1 MKLSHEN
8 IEKLLID
15 VALYVR
21 ATETYSASVGTD
33 KNLHEAELLEIFVDG
48 LRARQDSM
56 GVYYARADKLDFWAG
71 VARDVIERERV
82 ASV

>member
-21 ATETYSASVGTD
+21 ATDKYSASVGTD
-33 KNLHEAELLEIFVDG
+33 KNLQEAELLRMFVDD
-48 LRARQDSM
+48 LRARQDAM
-56 GVYYARADKLDFWAG
+56 GVYYARAGALDFWAG
-71 VARDVIERERV
+71 IARDVIERERV

>member
-21 ATETYSASVGTD
+21 ATDRYHASVGT
-33 KNLHEAELLEIFVDG
+33 KENLNEAELLEIFVDG
-48 LRARQDSM
+48 LRSRQDSM
-56 GVYYARADKLDFWAG
+56 GVYYARAKELDFWDG
-71 VARDVIERERV
+71 IARDVIERERLADV
-82 ASV
+82 